1 MNKNYQIKEVK
12 QTKYKVTFKDK
23 LKGLFKNVT
32 AKSFFLKSAIIIFSS
47 FIMAVLILLL
57 QIALSRGLYSNIEDF
72 FNLKTVIYVLN
83 STAILIIMFS
93 TLYSYT
99 KFSQK
104 EKDSFK
110 NLWILV
116 LCVSFAFLM
125 SILLSLLINVYMA
138 PIALV
143 AMLIA
148 TLLDKKNGIV
158 VGVLTSQTFFFIY
171 LLMVGQENVIHGV
184 VALLT
189 AMVTSIFLVITL
201 DKAKT
206 RFNYI
211 VNSLLV
217 GVAIMFI
224 PMLINL
230 IAYLG
235 GNQLSKEI
243 VMGGVW
249 SFLSVVLSVAL
260 YTLTLPILERIFKIS
275 TTSRMAE
282 LTSLANPLLKKL
294 SKEAPGT
301 FNHSLVVGSLVEL
314 CADAIGEDTQLAKA
328 AAYYHDIG
336 KMENPDYYGENQK
349 GYNPHDDVIPE
360 VSVSMIINHTTAGY
374 EILKEAKMPQVIV
387 DVTREHHGTTPVN
400 YFLYKA
406 QGYTEDH
413 VDSTEF
419 RYPGPKPS
427 TKVAAIIMIVDTVE
441 AASRAMAGSFHNT
454 SEFRKFTHQ
463 LIKEKVDQD
472 QFSECDLTF
481 NDLRIIEDVLVE
493 AIPSMFHVRIKYVK
507 PGDGEDKE
515 SKIVEKRQDYIQ
527 NEEKSDD
534 EIEEE

>member
-1 MNKNYQIKEVK
+1 MKKSYQEKVTK
-12 QTKYKVTFKDK
+12 QTKYKISFRDK
-23 LKGLFKNVT
+23 LKEELKGFT
-32 AKSFFLKSAIIIFSS
+32 AKSFFIKTAIIIISALV
-47 FIMAVLILLL
+47 IAILALL
-57 QIALSRGLYSNIEDF
+57 MQITLGQGKYSDISEIFDS
-72 FNLKTVIYVLN
+72 KTILYVLN
-83 STAILIIMFS
+83 TTVILTIMLS
-93 TLYSYT
+93 TLYFYT
-99 KFSQK
+99 RFSQK
-104 EKDSFK
+104 GKDSIK
-110 NLWILV
+110 ILWILV
-116 LCVSFAFLM
+116 ICVSSTFLL
-125 SILLSLLINVYMA
+125 SILFSILINVYIA

-158 VGVLTSQTFFFIY
+158 ASVLTSQTYFFIY
-171 LLMVGQENVIHGV
+171 LLMVGHDNVIHSLA
-184 VALLT
+184 ALLSS
-189 AMVTSIFLVITL
+189 MVASIFLVMTL
-201 DKAKT
+201 EKSKT

-211 VNSLLV
+211 ITSLFVGLV
-217 GVAIMFI
+217 VMFI
-224 PMLINL
+224 PMIINL
-230 IAYLG
+230 LSYI
-235 GNQLSKEI
+235 GNHALSREI
-243 VMGGVW
+243 FMGGMW
-249 SFLSVVLSVAL
+249 SLLSVILSVAL
-260 YTLTLPILERIFKIS
+260 YTLFLPILERIFKIS
-275 TTSRMAE
+275 TTFRMAE

-336 KMENPDYYGENQK
+336 KIENPDYYGENQK

-360 VSVSMIINHTTAGY
+360 VSVSMIINHTIAGY

-419 RYPGPKPS
+419 RYQGPKPS
-427 TKVAAIIMIVDTVE
+427 TKIAAIIMIVDTVE
-441 AASRAMAGSFHNT
+441 AASRAMAGSFSDT
-454 SEFRKFTHQ
+454 REFKKFINK

-481 NDLRIIEDVLVE
+481 NDLQIIEDVLVE

-507 PGDGEDKE
+507 PGE
-515 SKIVEKRQDYIQ
+515 SSDDDTNVVEERKDYIAK
-527 NEEKSDD
+527 EESNG
-534 EIEEE
+534 